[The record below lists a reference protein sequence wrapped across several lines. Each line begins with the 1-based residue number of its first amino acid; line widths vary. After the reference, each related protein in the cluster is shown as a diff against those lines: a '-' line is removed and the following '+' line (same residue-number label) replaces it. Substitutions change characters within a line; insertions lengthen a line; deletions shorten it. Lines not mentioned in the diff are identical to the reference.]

1 REVSHVGLDDD
12 VNPARNAGPGIRGA
26 EGQHRGADNGG
37 GYNKLGSDSG
47 HRILGTGYFVKKV
60 TRIGEKKGDSL

>member
-1 REVSHVGLDDD
+1 MGLDDD
-12 VNPARNAGPGIRGA
+12 INVARRARPGVRGA
-26 EGQHRGADNGG
+26 EGQRRGAHNGG
-37 GYNKLGSDSG
+37 GYDKLGSDSG